1 MSKFTPAEA
10 YDGEHESLKSG
21 CHSCYRVGKTT
32 MDLVRVQVRASFIV
46 TPRYFIYWRPLG
58 GVYQCYYYH
67 ARTLLSSY
75 PDNCLWLYYTMV
87 YYLMSD
93 DLIGACNT
101 YDDHCEATQEERQPA
116 TTTRRPDQLC
126 TSGDDACSSKLSQ
139 EMTGSCSRAYWK
151 C

>member
-75 PDNCLWLYYTMV
+75 PDNCLRLYYNMV

-93 DLIGACNT
+93 DLIRACNT
-101 YDDHCEATQEERQPA
+101 YDDHCVVKPRKKSVNQQRQHVA
-116 TTTRRPDQLC
+116 QTNYVRVGMTLAAR
-126 TSGDDACSSKLSQ
+126 SSAK
-139 EMTGSCSRAYWK
+139 R
-151 C
+151 